1 MTTGLGGE
9 DRARVTFAL
18 TGGRVVRVHGR
29 LLEADTGGEALH
41 KASPCSLSVWHG
53 RHPESALLPT
63 HKNGRLRLLA
73 GQRVNNHIAKSTE
86 MLNRV
91 LTGFERCQ
99 LCLILT
105 RAGPGWAGRGGGLLL
120 RQENAQKL
128 GIACSHS
135 GKRKHP
141 K

>member
-99 LCLILT
+99 FCLILT